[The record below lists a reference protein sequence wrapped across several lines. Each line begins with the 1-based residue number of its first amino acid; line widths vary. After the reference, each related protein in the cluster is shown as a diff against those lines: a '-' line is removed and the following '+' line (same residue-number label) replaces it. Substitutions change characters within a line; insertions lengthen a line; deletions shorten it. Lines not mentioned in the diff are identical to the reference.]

1 MTSSTAY
8 LCVLTN
14 CSKYDLT
21 GKPTVVLADLSSNIV
36 SVIQAGAFLGCLF
49 SMWLANK
56 IGRRMSLVTASL
68 FVFVGVALQAG
79 ASGHLAAMYI
89 GR

>member
-1 MTSSTAY
+1 
-8 LCVLTN
+8 
-14 CSKYDLT
+14 
-21 GKPTVVLADLSSNIV
+21 
-36 SVIQAGAFLGCLF
+36 
-49 SMWLANK
+49 MWLANK